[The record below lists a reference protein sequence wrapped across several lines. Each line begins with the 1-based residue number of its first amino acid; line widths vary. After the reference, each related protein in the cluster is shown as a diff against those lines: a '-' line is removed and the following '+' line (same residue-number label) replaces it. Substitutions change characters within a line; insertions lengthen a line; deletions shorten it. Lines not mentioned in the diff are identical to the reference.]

1 MQMALSRVV
10 SIKSN
15 RIAQCRS
22 VKIQILG
29 NEGVPVQVD
38 GEAWIQPPGF
48 IYLVHKNRAQMLT
61 RNKVFEHTLKT
72 WSEKQKN
79 DPSLSMSLN
88 KDEFN
93 TLQYILDDSITLI
106 KRIKTAS
113 LKNAYIEQD
122 LYGYATQASSN
133 LDEICINGR
142 IIEKSLRQQVTDFL
156 NSIRTLHVETGLFI
170 NEKATKLNVDPEMIE
185 KIQSALGDLKISMKK
200 LNDCHGLFQ
209 FPIDTDEASDD
220 LDFKKKSRFN
230 LVQRYKKSKI
240 KHRDNK
246 ELLKTLHGIPIEEWG
261 THEVA
266 LWLESINMAEYKT
279 AFLRHDIRGTE
290 IRNLDRRDLR
300 ASLSPKSDEIE
311 SDFTDIFFINIGIGY
326 SQGGSYKTN
335 SECNQGYS

>member
-1 MQMALSRVV
+1 MLLECDGTKIPLKNVQGIVVLNIPSYTGGVNFWGHNSKTEHTFTVPSFDDKILEVVAVSGCMQMALSRVV

-61 RNKVFEHTLKT
+61 RNKVFEQTLKT
-72 WSEKQKN
+72 WSEKQSKN
-79 DPSLSMSLN
+79 DLVGLGGGGASSAGGSVSALGLN
-88 KDEFN
+88 KEELSV
-93 TLQYILDDSITLI
+93 LQNILDASITLI

-122 LYGYATQASSN
+122 LYGYATQAGSN

-170 NEKATKLNVDPEMIE
+170 NEKASKLGIEAEITE
-185 KIQSALGDLKISMKK
+185 KIQTGLNGLKVAMKK
-200 LNDCHGLFQ
+200 LNECQGLFHL
-209 FPIDTDEASDD
+209 PLDTDDASV
-220 LDFKKKSRFN
+220 S
-230 LVQRYKKSKI
+230 
-240 KHRDNK
+240 
-246 ELLKTLHGIPIEEWG
+246 
-261 THEVA
+261 
-266 LWLESINMAEYKT
+266 
-279 AFLRHDIRGTE
+279 
-290 IRNLDRRDLR
+290 
-300 ASLSPKSDEIE
+300 
-311 SDFTDIFFINIGIGY
+311 
-326 SQGGSYKTN
+326 
-335 SECNQGYS
+335 